1 MKNENKN
8 RMRVTTEMLTWY
20 IKNWADS
27 AEFKGCSSILALCG
41 LTDYRS
47 EVPNFSYTHP
57 LGNIQKTHHTI
68 KHIWFCKR
76 KSQN

>member
-57 LGNIQKTHHTI
+57 LCATMKDSDINE
-68 KHIWFCKR
+68 
-76 KSQN
+76 N